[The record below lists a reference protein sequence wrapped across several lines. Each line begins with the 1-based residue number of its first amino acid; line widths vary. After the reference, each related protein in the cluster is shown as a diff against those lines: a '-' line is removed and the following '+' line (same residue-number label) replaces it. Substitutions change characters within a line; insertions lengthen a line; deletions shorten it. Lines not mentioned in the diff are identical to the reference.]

1 MKNRQTRKKGY
12 QLFNDNPR
20 GKPRL
25 RTLGYG
31 TRKKALNSVKQLK
44 KMNKAYQRQAA
55 TTMYYRAKYHKYMT
69 KNMEESMKVY
79 KKFLNSIKQKG
90 GSTRELITTIY
101 SDPYFQE
108 TVDIRNL
115 SEATLNNLL
124 ASAQEY
130 VNDRIRSAN
139 RNKFL
144 IPYNL
149 DTGEMF
155 LRYGRI
161 LDDGDVQFENFPRG
175 SLQNILGFRLEITT
189 VEQEERFFIKFSD

>member
-1 MKNRQTRKKGY
+1 MTQTRKKGY

-31 TRKKALNSVKQLK
+31 TKKKAMNSVKQLK

-55 TTMYYRAKYHKYMT
+55 TTMYYRAKYHKYRT
-69 KNMEESMKVY
+69 KNMEQSMKVY

-90 GSTRELITTIY
+90 GATRELKVSIY
-101 SDPYFQE
+101 YDRYFQE
-108 TVDIRNL
+108 RIDIRNL
-115 SEATLNNLL
+115 SEGTLNNIL

-130 VNDRIRSAN
+130 VNDRLKYEN
-139 RNKFL
+139 TTNKFL

-149 DTGEMF
+149 DTGEVF
-155 LRYGRI
+155 IRYGTI
-161 LDDGDVQFENFPRG
+161 PDEGNVEFADFPKG
-175 SLQNILGFRLEITT
+175 SVNKLIDFRMTVTFGEQNEIYY
-189 VEQEERFFIKFSD
+189 IKFTL

>member
-1 MKNRQTRKKGY
+1 MSRQTRKKGY

-55 TTMYYRAKYHKYMT
+55 TTMYYRAKYHKYRT
-69 KNMEESMKVY
+69 KNMEQSMKVY
-79 KKFLNSIKQKG
+79 KKFLNSMKQKG
-90 GSTRELITTIY
+90 GATRELKTTIY

-108 TVDIRNL
+108 RIDIRNL
-115 SEATLNNLL
+115 SEDRINNILG
-124 ASAQEY
+124 SAQEY
-130 VNDRIRSAN
+130 VNDRIHHGR

-155 LRYGRI
+155 IRYGRI
-161 LDDGDVQFENFPRG
+161 PQVGDVIFEDFPRG
-175 SLQNILGFRLEITT
+175 SLQEVLDFRLEISTG
-189 VEQEERFFIKFSD
+189 EQGERYFVKFSV